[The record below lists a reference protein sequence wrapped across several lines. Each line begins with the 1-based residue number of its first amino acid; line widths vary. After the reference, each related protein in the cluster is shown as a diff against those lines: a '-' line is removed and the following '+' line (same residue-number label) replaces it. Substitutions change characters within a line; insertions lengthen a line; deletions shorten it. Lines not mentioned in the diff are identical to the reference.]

1 MIPVSMISC
10 HLLLGEPWYKEYR
23 ATYDHLT
30 YMYHIIGGKKCD
42 LVCMPQQFFIAWRK
56 DHLERLKEKEEAME
70 KEVEATA
77 LLTSKI
83 KIDVI
88 AQNEDPKPRTVS
100 FQGGEDDTTS
110 FSYSRTNDND
120 DVQATHQDQVII
132 APLVTVNDVYVPNYT
147 SVDKKYTEKIARLV
161 EVTCMHTMVLAETH
175 SLKKEENK
183 MLDVH
188 ALRGERYMCVHGK
201 KDYTSMFDQGVH
213 QSGYFFWLLH
223 PKHVQVIHVQ
233 EICFLEINHGI
244 ISCYYFSRL
253 RPPELE
259 VQVSRFKW

>member
-1 MIPVSMISC
+1 M
-10 HLLLGEPWYKEYR
+10 YA
-23 ATYDHLT
+23 ATVFYCLEE
-30 YMYHIIGGKKCD
+30 
-42 LVCMPQQFFIAWRK
+42 
-56 DHLERLKEKEEAME
+56 DHLERLKEKEETTE
-70 KEVEATA
+70 KQVEATE

-88 AQNEDPKPRTVS
+88 AQNEDPKPRTVL

-110 FSYSRTNDND
+110 FACSRTNDND

-175 SLKKEENK
+175 SFRKEKNK

-188 ALRGERYMCVHGK
+188 ALREERYMCVQPCMHK
-201 KDYTSMFDQGVH
+201 KLEALSYDGGANMAR
-213 QSGYFFWLLH
+213 
-223 PKHVQVIHVQ
+223 HVDGDNLEGFQFEYYEKIASHSFKRKRSSSNC
-233 EICFLEINHGI
+233 ILFLSLPCKE
-244 ISCYYFSRL
+244 FAR
-253 RPPELE
+253 
-259 VQVSRFKW
+259 